1 MEDGKTTWATNPD
14 VSQLRVKTVKSCN
27 QGTFE
32 NLPSRPAAWRAARS
46 AGCFLEKSG
55 LKAAESGFV
64 PEARRE
70 SSASNSEDFLSWTTS
85 HETLTKRGETVSP
98 TFSPGPLSHL
108 LPAPGLVPLCA
119 GCLSL
124 RCRGQC
130 THMNPYTK
138 PSKVCWKC
146 RDCRKCKIMLK
157 PFLSALTKVKSDG
170 GETRMSCDNAF

>member
-32 NLPSRPAAWRAARS
+32 NLPSRLPGWRAARS

-85 HETLTKRGETVSP
+85 HETLTKRGDCLPNFLPWQRAPHCSPVASARSGPVVCRVSL
-98 TFSPGPLSHL
+98 SPLQGSVYAHEPLHQAEQSVL
-108 LPAPGLVPLCA
+108 EMEGL
-119 GCLSL
+119 
-124 RCRGQC
+124 
-130 THMNPYTK
+130 
-138 PSKVCWKC
+138 
-146 RDCRKCKIMLK
+146 
-157 PFLSALTKVKSDG
+157 
-170 GETRMSCDNAF
+170 